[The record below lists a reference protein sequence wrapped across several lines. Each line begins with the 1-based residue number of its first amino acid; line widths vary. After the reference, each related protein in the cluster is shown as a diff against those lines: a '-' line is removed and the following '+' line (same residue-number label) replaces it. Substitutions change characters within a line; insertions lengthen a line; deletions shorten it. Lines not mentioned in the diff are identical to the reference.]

1 MTYIGVMSY
10 AALAE
15 HHRRLSQLHHVEAIT
30 VWDESTMMPV
40 GGGAARAEA
49 LSTLRGLIHEH
60 STRENLADLFA
71 VARAEAVNLPEW
83 QQANL
88 REMERQWVLATAL
101 PQGLVE
107 AMSRAELRSE
117 QAWRTHRADND
128 FSGFL
133 PFFRDVVRLKREVA
147 QAWADRLSLSPYD
160 ALLDSYEPGA
170 RSSLM
175 EPLFSRLRSFLPG
188 LIKKVMEQ
196 QVRES
201 IATSQGPFPAKR
213 QRWLCLEL
221 LRRIGFDF
229 HHGRLDVSH
238 HPFCGGVPTDVR
250 ITTRYDVDDYT
261 KSLAAVLHE
270 SGHAKYE
277 QNLPGAWLDQPIG
290 AARGMS
296 IHESQSLL
304 FEMHVCRSPAFL
316 EFAAPFIA
324 EAFPDSFTRTPE
336 AFSPENL
343 FRQLTRVKPGLI
355 RADADEATYPCHV
368 VLRFEIERALIDGSL
383 HPEDVPEA
391 WDAWMRQMLGLATLG
406 NDRDGCLQD
415 VHWPSGLFGYFPAYV
430 LGAMTAAQLFRAARD
445 AHPNL
450 MTQIRRGEFR
460 GLDSWLSKNIWSQG
474 SFLEAQALVARA
486 TGSPLSTEAF
496 EQHLERRYLRRES

>member
-1 MTYIGVMSY
+1 MSY

-71 VARAEAVNLPEW
+71 VARAEAVNLPAW

-88 REMERQWVLATAL
+88 REMERQWVRATAL

-107 AMSRAELRSE
+107 AMSRAELQSE
-117 QAWRTHRADND
+117 QAWRKHRADND

-133 PFFRDVVRLKREVA
+133 PFFREVVRLKREVA
-147 QAWADRLSLSPYD
+147 KAWGDRLSLSPYD
-160 ALLDSYEPGA
+160 ALLDGYEPGA
-170 RSSLM
+170 RSSLIQ
-175 EPLFSRLRSFLPG
+175 PLFARLRGFLPG
-188 LIKKVMEQ
+188 LIEKVMEQ
-196 QVRES
+196 QARES
-201 IATSQGPFPAKR
+201 VRASEGPFPVER

-221 LRRIGFDF
+221 LRRLGFDF
-229 HHGRLDVSH
+229 NHGRLDVSH

-250 ITTRYDVDDYT
+250 IATRYDINDYT
-261 KSLAAVLHE
+261 RSLAAVLHE

-277 QNLPGAWLDQPIG
+277 QNLPGDWLDQPIG
-290 AARGMS
+290 AARSMS

-304 FEMHVCRSPAFL
+304 FEMHVFRSPAFL
-316 EFAAPFIA
+316 ELAGPFIE
-324 EAFPDSFTRTPE
+324 EAFSDSFGRAPE
-336 AFSPENL
+336 AFSPDNL
-343 FRQLTRVKPGLI
+343 FRQLTRVKPGFI
-355 RADADEATYPCHV
+355 RVDADEATYPCHV
-368 VLRFEIERALIDGSL
+368 VLRFEIEQALIDGSL
-383 HPEDVPEA
+383 RPEEVPEA
-391 WDAWMRQMLGLATLG
+391 WDSWMRQMLGLSTLG
-406 NDRDGCLQD
+406 NDRDGCMQD

-430 LGAMTAAQLFRAARD
+430 LGALTAAQLFRAARA

-450 MTQIRRGEFR
+450 MTQIRRGEF
-460 GLDSWLSKNIWSQG
+460 GVLDDWLSKKVWTQG
-474 SFLEAQALVARA
+474 SFLETEALVERA
-486 TGSPLSTEAF
+486 TGSALSTEAF
-496 EQHLERRYLRRES
+496 EQHLERRYLQRES